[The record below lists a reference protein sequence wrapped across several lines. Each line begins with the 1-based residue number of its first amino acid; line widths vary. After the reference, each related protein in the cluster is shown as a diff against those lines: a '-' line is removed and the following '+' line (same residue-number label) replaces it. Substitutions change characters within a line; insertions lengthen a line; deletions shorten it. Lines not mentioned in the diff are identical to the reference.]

1 MRIVNLLH
9 HPVNIVKET
18 GEVIKIK
25 PATRQESR
33 VISFGKPRVVGNCA
47 GVPVIERDKGYAAMS
62 DVRQNTYY
70 IVSTMTA
77 RELCH
82 PQFISPNTIDPTQVV
97 KEGGRV
103 IGVKSFQ
110 TFRRRQDGAI
120 IEERPVSGT
129 GITRDYS

>member
-9 HPVNIVKET
+9 HPVNIVKES
-18 GEVIKIK
+18 GETIRIK
-25 PATRQESR
+25 PATEQVSR
-33 VISFGKPRVVGNCA
+33 VVSYGKPRVVGRCA
-47 GVPVIERDKGYAAMS
+47 GVPVIERDKGYAALH
-62 DVRQNTYY
+62 DVQDGTYY

-97 KEGGRV
+97 KDGNRV

-110 TFRRRQDGAI
+110 TFRRRQDGCI
-120 IEERPVSGT
+120 VEERTCPTSPE
-129 GITRDYS
+129 